1 MFRRLHFKLTAYMG
15 IILVLF
21 MVFIATGIYNF
32 TRIVFEDGNK
42 ELMRSEALRIYAYKN
57 STTTIFDFRFN
68 GGTTTFQRIGP
79 SVAIM
84 GNQRLDACYVIYNN
98 KLEKVYAEEDQ
109 IKISEDIEPLAA
121 KAFEEQKDSY
131 VIKKVGRFNY
141 RIYTRFFD
149 DIDEPSVVQ
158 VYQNTVN
165 EEILWS
171 FLRTVLY
178 VTGLS
183 GTAIL
188 LGISFV
194 FTGQALKP
202 VRETWIRQKEF
213 VADASHELR
222 TPLTVIQTNLDVV
235 LSDDEGTVEENE
247 IWLDNAYSETRVMA
261 KLIDQLLILAKADA
275 NEGKL
280 DVSEFS
286 LSEIVEN
293 VCQNMEIIAKNKG
306 LDFQLNLKEDVK
318 IKADYDKIRRLVV
331 ILVDNA
337 VKYTENGKVTVSLF
351 TDKNKRKV
359 LTVEDTG
366 IGIAKKDL
374 NRIFDRF
381 YRADK
386 ARHREGGTGLGLSI
400 AKWIADIHRY
410 SLTVEST
417 VNVGS
422 KFTLKM

>member
-15 IILVLF
+15 LVLIVF

-42 ELMRSEALRIYAYKN
+42 ELMRSEALRVYVYKN
-57 STTTIFDFRFN
+57 SSYMNFSISGNFGVD
-68 GGTTTFQRIGP
+68 RIGP
-79 SVAIM
+79 SITFI
-84 GNQRLDACYVIYNN
+84 GPQKLDACYIMYNERLDRILAN
-98 KLEKVYAEEDQ
+98 ENEIAIADE
-109 IKISEDIEPLAA
+109 IKHLAV
-121 KAFEEQKDSY
+121 KSLEEQRDLYTSRR
-131 VIKKVGRFNY
+131 VGRFNY
-141 RIYTRFFD
+141 RIYTRYFD
-149 DIDEPSVVQ
+149 DISGRSVVQ
-158 VYQNTVN
+158 VYQNTIN
-165 EEILWS
+165 EDILWS
-171 FLRTVLY
+171 FLKTVLY
-178 VTGLS
+178 VTGLT

-188 LGISFV
+188 LFISFI
-194 FTGQALKP
+194 FTGQAIKP
-202 VRETWIRQKEF
+202 IRDTWIRQKAF

-275 NEGKL
+275 NEEKL
-280 DVSEFS
+280 SVSEFS
-286 LSEIVEN
+286 LSEVVEN
-293 VCQNMEIIAKNKG
+293 VCQSMEVLARKKG
-306 LDFQLNLKEDVK
+306 LDFAVNVDDDIT

-337 VKYTENGKVTVSLF
+337 VKYTEKGIVTVSLY
-351 TDKNKRKV
+351 TEKNKKIF
-359 LTVEDTG
+359 TVEDTG
-366 IGIAKKDL
+366 IGIAKNDL

-400 AKWIADIHRY
+400 AKWIADIHRF

-417 VNVGS
+417 LNEGS
-422 KFTLKM
+422 KFTLRM

>member
-21 MVFIATGIYNF
+21 MAFIATGIYNF

-42 ELMRSEALRIYAYKN
+42 EMLKSEAMRIYASRN
-57 STTTIFDFRFN
+57 SVKLDFRIN
-68 GGTTTFQRIGP
+68 QNTVFQRIGP
-79 SVAIM
+79 SVALL
-84 GNQRLDACYVIYNN
+84 GNQKLDACYVIYND
-98 KLEKVYAEEDQ
+98 EHAQVYAEEDDV
-109 IKISEDIEPLAA
+109 KISDEIQPLAV
-121 KAFEEQKDSY
+121 KAFEEKKDSY
-131 VIKKVGRFNY
+131 TIRRVGHFNY
-141 RIYTRFFD
+141 RIYTRYFN
-149 DIDEPSVVQ
+149 EGTNSSVIQ
-158 VYQNTVN
+158 VYQNTVS
-165 EEILWS
+165 EEIFWL

-178 VTGLS
+178 VTGCT

-188 LGISFV
+188 LLISYV
-194 FTGQALKP
+194 YTGQALKP
-202 VRETWIRQKEF
+202 VRDAWMRQKEF

-235 LSDDEGTVEENE
+235 LSDEEGTVEENE

-275 NEGKL
+275 NEEKL

-293 VCQNMEIIAKNKG
+293 VCQNMEIIANKKG
-306 LDFQLNLKEDVK
+306 LEFTYDLEENIK
-318 IKADYDKIRRLVV
+318 IKADYDKVRRLVV

-351 TDKNKRKV
+351 TDKNKKKV
-359 LTVEDTG
+359 FMVEDTG

-374 NRIFDRF
+374 GRIFDRF

-386 ARHREGGTGLGLSI
+386 SRHREGGTGLGLSI
-400 AKWIADIHRY
+400 AKWIADIHKY
-410 SLTVEST
+410 SLTVESN
-417 VNVGS
+417 VNLGS
-422 KFTLKM
+422 KFTVKMM

>member
-1 MFRRLHFKLTAYMG
+1 MFKALHFKLTAYMG

-21 MVFIATGIYNF
+21 MGFVAAGIYNF
-32 TRIVFEDGNK
+32 TRIIFEDGNK
-42 ELMRSEALRIYAYKN
+42 EIMRSEALRVYSYRN
-57 STTTIFDFRFN
+57 SNNLDFN
-68 GGTTTFQRIGP
+68 LHGSTFPRIGP
-79 SVAIM
+79 SIALM
-84 GNQRLDACYVIYNN
+84 GSQRLDACYVIYNEN
-98 KLEKVYAEEDQ
+98 MERIYAEKDELDVSGAL
-109 IKISEDIEPLAA
+109 KPLAA
-121 KAFEEQKDSY
+121 EALEIEKDSY

-141 RIYTRFFD
+141 RVYTRFFKGVD
-149 DIDEPSVVQ
+149 GKTVVQ

-178 VTGLS
+178 VTGVS
-183 GTAIL
+183 GTVIL
-188 LGISFV
+188 LMLSFLL
-194 FTGQALKP
+194 TGQALKP
-202 VRETWIRQKEF
+202 VKDTWIRQKAF

-235 LSDDEGTVEENE
+235 LSDEDGTVVENE
-247 IWLDNAYSETRVMA
+247 MWLDNAYSETRVMA

-275 NEGKL
+275 NEEKM

-293 VCQNMEIIAKNKG
+293 VCQNMKIQAEKKG
-306 LDFQLNLKEDVK
+306 IEFNLDLAEDIR
-318 IKADYDKIRRLVV
+318 IKADYDKMRRLVV
-331 ILVDNA
+331 ILIDNA
-337 VKYTENGKVTVSLF
+337 VKYTEQGSVSVSLF
-351 TDKNKRKV
+351 VDKNKRKIF
-359 LTVEDTG
+359 TVEDTG

-400 AKWIADIHRY
+400 AKWIADIHKFNL
-410 SLTVEST
+410 SVESK

-422 KFTLKM
+422 KFILRM

>member
-1 MFRRLHFKLTAYMG
+1 MFRKLHFKLTAYMG
-15 IILVLF
+15 LILVLF
-21 MVFIATGIYNF
+21 MGFVAAGIYNV

-42 ELMRSEALRIYAYKN
+42 ELMRSEAMRVYAFRN
-57 STTTIFDFRFN
+57 STTTIFDFRLN
-68 GGTTTFQRIGP
+68 GGQSFQRIGP

-84 GNQRLDACYVIYNN
+84 GNQRLDACYVIYNSN
-98 KLEKVYAEEDQ
+98 MEMVYSEEDQ
-109 IKISEDIEPLAA
+109 IKISDNIQPLAV
-121 KAFEEQKDSY
+121 KSFEEERDSY
-131 VIKKVGRFNY
+131 VIKRVGRFNY
-141 RIYTRFFD
+141 RIYTRYFD
-149 DIDEPSVVQ
+149 DINGQSVVQ

-165 EEILWS
+165 EDIVWL
-171 FLRTVLY
+171 FLRNVLY
-178 VTGLS
+178 FTGLS
-183 GTAIL
+183 GTIIL
-188 LGISFV
+188 LGISFI

-202 VRETWIRQKEF
+202 VRETWMRQKEF
-213 VADASHELR
+213 IADASHELR

-235 LSDDEGTVEENE
+235 LSDDEGTIEENE
-247 IWLDNAYSETRVMA
+247 MWLDNAYSETRVMA

-280 DVSEFS
+280 DISEFS

-306 LDFQLNLKEDVK
+306 LDFQLNLEEDII

-337 VKYTENGKVTVSLF
+337 VKYTENGNVTVNLF
-351 TDKNKRKV
+351 IDKNKRKV
-359 LTVEDTG
+359 FTVEDTG

-422 KFTLKM
+422 KFVLKM

>member
-21 MVFIATGIYNF
+21 MAFIATGIYNF
-32 TRIVFEDGNK
+32 TRIVFEDSNK
-42 ELMRSEALRIYAYKN
+42 EMMKSEALRVYAYRN
-57 STTTIFDFRFN
+57 STQLDFRVN
-68 GGTTTFQRIGP
+68 GNTVFQRIGP
-79 SVAIM
+79 SVALM
-84 GNQRLDACYVIYNN
+84 GTQKLDACYVIYND
-98 KLEKVYAEEDQ
+98 KYERVYAEEDD
-109 IKISEDIEPLAA
+109 IKVSNELQPLAV
-121 KAFEEQKDSY
+121 KSFEDKRDSY
-131 VIKKVGRFNY
+131 TIKRVGRFNY
-141 RIYTRFFD
+141 RIYTRYFND
-149 DIDEPSVVQ
+149 TNGSSVVQ

-178 VTGLS
+178 VTGCS

-188 LGISFV
+188 LLISFIY
-194 FTGQALKP
+194 TGQALKP
-202 VRETWIRQKEF
+202 VRDAWIRQKEF

-235 LSDDEGTVEENE
+235 LSDEEGTVEENE

-261 KLIDQLLILAKADA
+261 RLIDQLLILAKADA
-275 NEGKL
+275 NEERL
-280 DVSEFS
+280 DITEFS
-286 LSEIVEN
+286 LSEIIEN
-293 VCQNMEIIAKNKG
+293 VCQNMEIIANKKG
-306 LDFQLNLKEDVK
+306 LDFQLNLEENVK

-337 VKYTENGKVTVSLF
+337 VKYTEKGKVTVSLY
-351 TDKNKRKV
+351 TDKSKRKV
-359 LTVEDTG
+359 FTVEDTG
-366 IGIAKKDL
+366 IGIAKNDL
-374 NRIFDRF
+374 SRIFDRF

-422 KFTLKM
+422 KFTLRM

>member
-15 IILVLF
+15 LVLIVF

-42 ELMRSEALRIYAYKN
+42 ELMRSEALRVYVYKN
-57 STTTIFDFRFN
+57 SSYMNFSISGNFGVD
-68 GGTTTFQRIGP
+68 RIGP
-79 SVAIM
+79 SITFI
-84 GNQRLDACYVIYNN
+84 GPQKLDACYIMYNERLDRILAN
-98 KLEKVYAEEDQ
+98 ENEIAIADE
-109 IKISEDIEPLAA
+109 IKHLAV
-121 KAFEEQKDSY
+121 KSLEEQRDLYTSRR
-131 VIKKVGRFNY
+131 VGRFNY
-141 RIYTRFFD
+141 RIYTRYFD
-149 DIDEPSVVQ
+149 DVSGRSVVQ
-158 VYQNTVN
+158 VYQNTIN
-165 EEILWS
+165 EDILWS
-171 FLRTVLY
+171 FLKTVLY
-178 VTGLS
+178 VTGLT

-188 LGISFV
+188 LFISFI
-194 FTGQALKP
+194 FTGQAIKP
-202 VRETWIRQKEF
+202 IRDTWIRQKAF

-235 LSDDEGTVEENE
+235 LSNDEGTVEENE

-275 NEGKL
+275 NEEKL
-280 DVSEFS
+280 SVSEFS
-286 LSEIVEN
+286 LSEVVEN
-293 VCQNMEIIAKNKG
+293 VCQSMEVLARKKG
-306 LDFQLNLKEDVK
+306 LDFTVNVDDDIT

-337 VKYTENGKVTVSLF
+337 VKYTEKGIVTVSLY
-351 TDKNKRKV
+351 TEKNKKV
-359 LTVEDTG
+359 FMVEDTG
-366 IGIAKKDL
+366 IGIAKNDL

-400 AKWIADIHRY
+400 AKWIADIHRF

-417 VNVGS
+417 LNEGS
-422 KFTLKM
+422 KFTLRM

>member
-15 IILVLF
+15 LVLIVF
-21 MVFIATGIYNF
+21 MVFIATAIYNF

-42 ELMRSEALRIYAYKN
+42 ELMRSEALRVYVYKN
-57 STTTIFDFRFN
+57 SSYMNFSISGNFGVD
-68 GGTTTFQRIGP
+68 RIGP
-79 SVAIM
+79 SITFI
-84 GNQRLDACYVIYNN
+84 GPQKLDACYIMYNERLDRILAN
-98 KLEKVYAEEDQ
+98 ENEIAIADE
-109 IKISEDIEPLAA
+109 IKHLAV
-121 KAFEEQKDSY
+121 KSLEEQRDLYTSRR
-131 VIKKVGRFNY
+131 VGRFNY
-141 RIYTRFFD
+141 RIYTRYFD
-149 DIDEPSVVQ
+149 DVSGRSVVQ
-158 VYQNTVN
+158 VYQNTIN
-165 EEILWS
+165 EDILWS
-171 FLRTVLY
+171 FLKTVLY
-178 VTGLS
+178 VTGLT

-188 LGISFV
+188 LFISFI
-194 FTGQALKP
+194 FTGQAIKP
-202 VRETWIRQKEF
+202 IRDTWIRQKAF

-275 NEGKL
+275 NEEKL
-280 DVSEFS
+280 SVSEFS
-286 LSEIVEN
+286 LSEVVEN
-293 VCQNMEIIAKNKG
+293 VCQSMEVLARKKG
-306 LDFQLNLKEDVK
+306 LDFAVNVDDDII

-337 VKYTENGKVTVSLF
+337 VKYTEKGIVTVSLY
-351 TDKNKRKV
+351 TEKNKKIF
-359 LTVEDTG
+359 TVEDTG
-366 IGIAKKDL
+366 IGIAKNDL

-400 AKWIADIHRY
+400 AKWIADIHRF

-417 VNVGS
+417 LNEGS
-422 KFTLKM
+422 KFTLRM